1 MPDGTTGVEHE
12 RDIGTTVARWD
23 AELRSYERLSE
34 NWRKDAGHI
43 EDRYQLQGEG
53 ENSGRYQHTFI
64 GGDKPKFNILW
75 SNIQTMLP
83 ALFSKEPTPVVER
96 RHKDPDPIGRIA
108 AQVLERALYTEME
121 DDDLPQVG
129 ERAVLDNLISG
140 RGTLWVRY
148 DADIARSEVQI
159 TESPAGMHGT
169 DGRFQER
176 AGVEDGAGGP
186 VQVDEELLSERAPVD
201 FVHWSQFAHSPH
213 RTWDEVKR
221 QGWVAREVFMTREQG
236 IDRFG
241 EVFKDVP
248 LNATPSGM
256 NKDDLTDD
264 MRGVLGVAAVWE
276 LWHAPKKQVHWFV
289 RDFKDK
295 MLDSVDDPYGLDG
308 FFPCPR
314 PSYGTLSNKNLI
326 PTPDYLQ
333 YAHLADELDSQT
345 ERIAVLTKALK
356 LRGVYDASMEGLGT
370 LLSADSRDGEMIG
383 VQDFAQYIES
393 STRTNSLGNV
403 VQFLPIDMIAGVLVQ
418 MYEAR
423 QQTKDAI
430 FEISGISDIVRGQ
443 SDPRETA
450 TAATTKAQFSNQR
463 IDQRRRSVEHLIRGV
478 LRIKAELIAEHFS
491 DETLRA
497 ISGYDQLPQVVQER
511 ERAQAAQQQ
520 AEAEWQQAAQQA
532 AEQGMPPPQPP
543 QPQPDPA
550 EQIWQQAV
558 QLIRDEKRRG
568 FRIDVETDSTI
579 ARNANEMAEQR
590 TAFLESAGNFMERSL
605 PLAQAFPAIQPLV
618 GEMLLF
624 AVRGFNAGRTLESA
638 FEDAVESMEQQQQ
651 QAAENPQPDPNQV
664 AAEADQAKMQQ
675 QGQLDQAKAASAMQ
689 TMEAKA
695 QADAQRAEMELA
707 LKQQEM
713 QAKMMEIEAKMEAA
727 ERMSDI
733 ERQKAMAD
741 LEIER
746 ERLAMDWQRVQQDG
760 QRAAMAAATGGAQ

>member
-1 MPDGTTGVEHE
+1 M
-12 RDIGTTVARWD
+12 
-23 AELRSYERLSE
+23 
-34 NWRKDAGHI
+34 
-43 EDRYQLQGEG
+43 
-53 ENSGRYQHTFI
+53 
-64 GGDKPKFNILW
+64 
-75 SNIQTMLP
+75 
-83 ALFSKEPTPVVER
+83 
-96 RHKDPDPIGRIA
+96 
-108 AQVLERALYTEME
+108 
-121 DDDLPQVG
+121 
-129 ERAVLDNLISG
+129 
-140 RGTLWVRY
+140 
-148 DADIARSEVQI
+148 
-159 TESPAGMHGT
+159 
-169 DGRFQER
+169 
-176 AGVEDGAGGP
+176 
-186 VQVDEELLSERAPVD
+186 
-201 FVHWSQFAHSPH
+201 
-213 RTWDEVKR
+213 KR

-248 LNATPSGM
+248 LNATPMGM
-256 NKDDLTDD
+256 NKDDMTDD

-295 MLDSVDDPYGLDG
+295 MLDSQPDPYGLDG

-314 PSYGTLSNKNLI
+314 PAYGTLSNKNLI

-370 LLSADSRDGEMIG
+370 LLSSDSRDGEMIG

-478 LRIKAELIAEHFS
+478 LRIKAELIAEHFPTRRCGPS
-491 DETLRA
+491 AGMTSCRRWCRSRSAPRPHSSRRKRSGSRRRNRRSSRA
-497 ISGYDQLPQVVQER
+497 CR
-511 ERAQAAQQQ
+511 R
-520 AEAEWQQAAQQA
+520 
-532 AEQGMPPPQPP
+532 PQPP

-568 FRIDVETDSTI
+568 FRIDIETDSTI

-675 QGQLDQAKAASAMQ
+675 QAQLDQAKAAS
-689 TMEAKA
+689 EH
-695 QADAQRAEMELA
+695 
-707 LKQQEM
+707 
-713 QAKMMEIEAKMEAA
+713 AA
-727 ERMSDI
+727 HPGEGRRRTRS
-733 ERQKAMAD
+733 
-741 LEIER
+741 
-746 ERLAMDWQRVQQDG
+746 RLRLPCS
-760 QRAAMAAATGGAQ
+760 